1 MGRPRVV
8 LLHGTRMT
16 RAQWAGYDRLLP
28 AAEVVAP
35 DLPGHGARTGEEFT
49 RTSALATVD
58 AAVAAAPRGQPVVL
72 VGHSLGGYLAMLWAA
87 RHPQR
92 LAALVL
98 VGASAV
104 PTGPGAALYRWFAAL
119 VPRVGPER
127 MARGVNAVMRWL
139 GARGEAAAALPGGEA
154 YAATGAAWQLVMEEC
169 RPALLAGLDC
179 PVVLVNG
186 QLDQMRL
193 HARHYA
199 RAGRQ
204 VRVVT
209 VPRATH
215 LLPLTHREQLAG
227 VLREELARLGAGRQ
241 PPPGTA
247 G

>member
-1 MGRPRVV
+1 MV

-28 AAEVVAP
+28 EAEVVAP
-35 DLPGHGARTGEEFT
+35 DLPGHGSRTGEEFS
-49 RTSALATVD
+49 RESALATVD
-58 AAVAAAPRGQPVVL
+58 AAVAAAPAGQPVVL

-87 RHPQR
+87 RQPGR
-92 LAALVL
+92 PALLVL

-119 VPRVGPER
+119 IPRVGPER
-127 MARGVNAVMRWL
+127 MARAVNAVMRWL
-139 GARGEAAAALPGGEA
+139 GARGEVAAALPGGEA
-154 YAATGAAWQLVMEEC
+154 YSATAAAWQLVMDEC

-186 QLDQMRL
+186 QLDQMRV
-193 HARHYA
+193 HARRYA
-199 RAGRQ
+199 RVGRQ

-215 LLPLTHREQLAG
+215 LLPLTHPEQLAR
-227 VLREELARLGAGRQ
+227 VLREELARIGTGRRT
-241 PPPGTA
+241 PPGD

>member
-1 MGRPRVV
+1 MV

-16 RAQWAGYDRLLP
+16 RAQWAAYAQLLP
-28 AAEVVAP
+28 EAEVVAP
-35 DLPGHGARTGEEFT
+35 DLPGHGSRAGEEFG
-49 RTSALATVD
+49 RDAALATVD
-58 AAVAAAPRGQPVVL
+58 AAVAEARPGQPVVL

-104 PTGPGAALYRWFAAL
+104 PTGPGAAVYRGFSAL
-119 VPRVGPER
+119 IPRVGPER
-127 MARGVNAVMRWL
+127 MARGVNAVMRRL
-139 GARGEAAAALPGGEA
+139 GVSGETAAALPGGQA
-154 YAATGAAWQLVMEEC
+154 YAATAAAWELVMDEC
-169 RPALLAGLDC
+169 RPALLAEVAC

-193 HARHYA
+193 HVRRYA
-199 RAGRQ
+199 RACRQ

-215 LLPLTHREQLAG
+215 LLPLTHPEQLAG
-227 VLREELARLGAGRQ
+227 VLREELAGLRGGPRVL
-241 PPPGTA
+241 PGDP
-247 G
+247 